1 MENSALAASA
11 VLISVAFCLLTYDRW
26 LRRRAAHDLAWTIAM
41 ALFALGA
48 GSLWWAESRGWSSAS
63 FRVFFLTGAVLNV
76 PWLGLGT
83 IYLLFGQRIGH
94 AVRTVLVLL
103 SGVAVGVV
111 FTVPTKQAVDPEN
124 FPTAKELFGL
134 GPRLF
139 AALGSSIP
147 ALVIIVG
154 ALWSALRIMRHRVP
168 AATTS
173 ARRAA
178 IHPKQ
183 LAAGNVLIALGAI
196 VLSASGT
203 IAGRLGK
210 DRAFAVTLLIGV
222 SILFGGFI
230 VASNAVAVR
239 KDRLRLLIAKT
250 TVAQS
255 LQPE

>member
-11 VLISVAFCLLTYDRW
+11 GLISFAFCLLTYDRW

-48 GSLWWAESRGWSSAS
+48 GSLWWAESRGWSTAS
-63 FRVFFLTGAVLNV
+63 FRVFFLTGAILNV

-83 IYLLFGQRIGH
+83 VYLLFGQRVGH
-94 AVRTVLVLL
+94 AMRTVLVLL
-103 SGVAVGVV
+103 SGIAVGVV
-111 FTVPTKQAVDPEN
+111 LTAPTKRAVDPDV
-124 FPTAKELFGL
+124 FPTAKELFGV

-139 AALGSSIP
+139 AALGSGIP
-147 ALVIIVG
+147 AVVIIGG

-183 LAAGNVLIALGAI
+183 LAAGNLLIALGAI

-210 DRAFAVTLLIGV
+210 DRAFAITLLVGV
-222 SILFGGFI
+222 SVLFAGFI

-239 KDRLRLLIAKT
+239 KERLRLLIAT
-250 TVAQS
+250 STVAQS
-255 LQPE
+255 LRQE

>member
-1 MENSALAASA
+1 MKNSALAASA
-11 VLISVAFCLLTYDRW
+11 GLISFAFCLLTYDRW

-48 GSLWWAESRGWSSAS
+48 GSLWWAESRGWSTAS
-63 FRVFFLTGAVLNV
+63 FRVFFLTGAILNV

-83 IYLLFGQRIGH
+83 VYLLFGQRVGH
-94 AVRTVLVLL
+94 AMRTVLVLL
-103 SGVAVGVV
+103 SGIAVGVV
-111 FTVPTKQAVDPEN
+111 LTAPTKRAVDPDV
-124 FPTAKELFGL
+124 FPTAKELFGV

-139 AALGSSIP
+139 AALGSGIP
-147 ALVIIVG
+147 AVVIIGG
-154 ALWSALRIMRHRVP
+154 ALWSALRIMRNRVP

-183 LAAGNVLIALGAI
+183 LAAGNLLIALGAI

-210 DRAFAVTLLIGV
+210 DRAFAITLLLGV
-222 SILFGGFI
+222 SVLFAGFI

-239 KDRLRLLIAKT
+239 KERLRLLIAT
-250 TVAQS
+250 STVAQS
-255 LQPE
+255 LQQE